1 MCADKEISQE
11 TINELIKSSE
21 DYIIECNKQKDEAL
35 NAIETYKD
43 NRDNKDMVSVYLI
56 LIDKIND
63 SIKQAE
69 FAIKVLSLKK

>member
-21 DYIIECNKQKDEAL
+21 DFIIECNRQKNEAL
-35 NAIETYKD
+35 NTIETYKD
-43 NRDNKDMVSVYLI
+43 NKDMVNVYLI